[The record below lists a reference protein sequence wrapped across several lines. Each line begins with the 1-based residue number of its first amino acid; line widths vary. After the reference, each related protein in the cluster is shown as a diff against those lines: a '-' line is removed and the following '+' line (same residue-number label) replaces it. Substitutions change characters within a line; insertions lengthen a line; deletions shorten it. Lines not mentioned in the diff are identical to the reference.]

1 MIDQNIVKSIFKS
14 HSINK
19 VVYIDEGSFNSFI
32 IYEMS
37 NSISA
42 DKWNNLE
49 HLLQDITKKE
59 VALLPYAQAVKHL
72 GKDYLSKGVVIQ
84 WVIIKHSN
92 H

>member
-37 NSISA
+37 NSISV

-49 HLLQDITKKE
+49 HLLQDITKKK
-59 VALLPYAQAVKHL
+59 LLY
-72 GKDYLSKGVVIQ
+72 YLMLKQLSTLEKTI
-84 WVIIKHSN
+84 
-92 H
+92 